1 MESVVRYLSVAGSE
15 ISALTATCPRN
26 MTSGRRDSRETMRG
40 AWGGGGLEMGV
51 GGH

>member
-40 AWGGGGLEMGV
+40 AWGGGLEMGV